1 MRLTRYSDYALR
13 VLMYMGVRGDR
24 LVTIDEIAGA
34 YDISRNHVMKVVYHL
49 GQQGIIQ
56 TVRGRNGGMKLAC
69 EPAVINLGKLLRE
82 TENDLALVECFGP
95 DNRCCL
101 TPSCVLKQAL
111 GEALDAFMAVL
122 DGYTLADLIAPRQ
135 QLRTLLAV

>member
-13 VLMYMGVRGDR
+13 VLMYMGVRGER

-34 YDISRNHVMKVVYHL
+34 YDISRNHLMKVVYHL
-49 GQQGIIQ
+49 GRQGYIH
-56 TVRGRNGGMKLAC
+56 TVRGRKGGMALARQPS
-69 EPAVINLGKLLRE
+69 EINLGVLVRE

-101 TPSCVLKQAL
+101 TPACVLRQAL
-111 GEALDAFMAVL
+111 DEALKAFMAVL
-122 DGYTLADLIAPRQ
+122 DRYTLADLITPRQ
-135 QLRTLLAV
+135 ELRQLLAV

>member
-13 VLMYMGVRGDR
+13 VLMYMGVRGER

-34 YDISRNHVMKVVYHL
+34 YDISRNHVMKVVYDL
-49 GQQGIIQ
+49 GRSGYIR
-56 TVRGRNGGMKLAC
+56 TVRGRNGGVTLARP
-69 EPAVINLGKLLRE
+69 PAGINLGMLLRE

-101 TPSCVLKQAL
+101 TPVCVLKQAL
-111 GEALDAFMAVL
+111 DEALTAFMAVL
-122 DGYTLADLIAPRQ
+122 ERYTLADLIASRQ
-135 QLRTLLAV
+135 ELRRLLAV

>member
-13 VLMYMGVRGDR
+13 VLMYMGVRGER

-34 YDISRNHVMKVVYHL
+34 YDISRNHLMKVVYHL
-49 GQQGIIQ
+49 GRQGYIH
-56 TVRGRNGGMKLAC
+56 TVRGRKGGMALARQ
-69 EPAVINLGKLLRE
+69 PAEINLGVLVRE

-101 TPSCVLKQAL
+101 TPACVLRQAL
-111 GEALDAFMAVL
+111 DEALKAFMAVL
-122 DGYTLADLIAPRQ
+122 DRYTLADLITPRQ
-135 QLRTLLAV
+135 ELRQLLAV